1 MAKALNTYLPNAAS
15 VPIYGGSTFW
25 VEGPAT
31 LNADKLTKVAMKIGI
46 VMEPGSIHFADEN
59 GPKNFFRLGFSSI
72 AVEQIEPGI
81 KLLSELID
89 QQCGKNV

>member
-1 MAKALNTYLPNAAS
+1 M
-15 VPIYGGSTFW
+15 
-25 VEGPAT
+25 E
-31 LNADKLTKVAMKIGI
+31 IGI